1 MDRSTVIGIGL
12 GLLFI
17 GGAVLLGPASHAF
30 WSLQS
35 MVIVLGGVIAATLIR
50 FPAAVVLGSLRILR
64 QAFLHPAHLPSDL
77 ARDMVRLSYVVR
89 RDNLL
94 SMERERVDD
103 VFLRRGIELCV
114 DGMEPATVEVV
125 LRTEG
130 AAILERHQ
138 RGQRML
144 RGMGASAPAFGMIGT
159 LIGLVQMLT
168 LMDDPSKIGA
178 SMAVAILTTFYGALL
193 AYLVFLPLADKLSER
208 ARLEAVNREIVIQ
221 GLLGILAGYHPRLVE
236 RRLLSLLE
244 PRPGGMSRGLRR
256 VA

>member
-1 MDRSTVIGIGL
+1 MDRSTVVGIGL
-12 GLLFI
+12 GVLFI
-17 GGAVLLGPASHAF
+17 FGAVVIGPASHAF

-35 MVIVLGGVIAATLIR
+35 LVIVFGGVAAATLIR
-50 FPAAVVLGSLRILR
+50 FPASVVAGSLRVMR
-64 QAFLHPAHLPSDL
+64 QAFLHPAHLPTDL
-77 ARDMVRLSYVVR
+77 ARDVVRLSYVVR
-89 RDNLL
+89 RENLL
-94 SMERERVDD
+94 AMERERIDD
-103 VFLRRGIELCV
+103 LFLRRGVELCV
-114 DGMEPATVEVV
+114 DGMEPATVESV

-130 AAILERHQ
+130 AAILERHE

-168 LMDDPSKIGA
+168 LMDDPSKIGS

-193 AYLVFLPLADKLSER
+193 AYLVFLPMADKLAER
-208 ARLEAVNREIVIQ
+208 ARLEAINREIAIQ

-244 PRPGGMSRGLRR
+244 PRSGSLSRGLRR
-256 VA
+256 AA